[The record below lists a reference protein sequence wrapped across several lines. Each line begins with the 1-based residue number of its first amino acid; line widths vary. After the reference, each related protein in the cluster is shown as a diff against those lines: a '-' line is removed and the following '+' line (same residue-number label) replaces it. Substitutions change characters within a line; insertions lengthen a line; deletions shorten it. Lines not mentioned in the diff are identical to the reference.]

1 MAFEHVSERN
11 VEELDTEMEQE
22 NARKIEAALFL
33 SGRAMTLQ
41 ELITLTDVN
50 PIILK
55 KIISDLQDKYKSSGI
70 TITRQ
75 ENTWKMDVAE
85 DFVSMVNKL
94 ATGSSEFTK
103 AEQETL
109 AMIAYKQ
116 PIKQSV
122 IIKIRGN
129 KGYDHI
135 KRFVDMNLI
144 NKKRMGHTSEL
155 STTER
160 FHEYFSLAKGE
171 SIVQANSGEDNEPEP
186 SPEPSPKPTPEPLP
200 ENPQPEDVPEP
211 KE

>member
-1 MAFEHVSERN
+1 MSFEHISERN
-11 VEELDTEMEQE
+11 VEELDTEIEQE

-33 SGRAMTLQ
+33 SGRFMTIQ

-50 PIILK
+50 PILLK

-70 TITRQ
+70 TIVQQ

-85 DFVSMVNKL
+85 DFLSMVNKL
-94 ATGSSEFTK
+94 ATGSSEFSK

-135 KRFVDMNLI
+135 KRFVEMNLI
-144 NKKRMGHTSEL
+144 NKKKAGHTSDL
-155 STTER
+155 TTTER
-160 FHEYFSLAKGE
+160 FHEYFNLTKNE
-171 SIVQANSGEDNEPEP
+171 SIVQVKNTDDS
-186 SPEPSPKPTPEPLP
+186 
-200 ENPQPEDVPEP
+200 EDVQQEN
-211 KE
+211 